1 MVISGGT
8 VWAVLSERTNAGGSL
23 GRVSRNPAQLV
34 SWEDAYG
41 GYDQAVAD
49 LEAVLAGGREVLDP
63 ETVQVLE
70 ENLQAIDRAI
80 QEAEEAL
87 SRDPGSTLLQRF
99 LTINFRKKVDLLRQA
114 AGAVYATT

>member
-8 VWAVLSERTNAGGSL
+8 VWAVLSERTDAGGSL

-87 SRDPGSTLLQRF
+87 SRDPGSTVLQRF